1 VDLAEAWAAEAAK
14 AGAWAAEAAEEGVA
28 DAAENEIDKGPRR
41 LGFKLMKL
49 VVASGKGGTGK
60 TTVAAALALSA
71 SGSDTIEGPVTFVD
85 CDVEEPNG
93 HIFLKPSF
101 THDPDPVTAVV
112 PRVREERCNYC
123 GACRDI
129 CRFNAITV
137 LGNTILAFPDMCH
150 SCKGCFLVCE
160 QKALDEDK
168 RLLGHIKRG
177 VAGSVDNDSR
187 GDILFYSGELRVGEA
202 MSSPLIKALKKRVKD
217 TPGLVIYDAPPG
229 TSCPVI
235 KTMAGADFVLLV
247 TEPTPFGLHD
257 LKLCAEVVEILDIP
271 FGVVINRAG
280 VGFDEV
286 EKWCREKG
294 VPILMEIPFDR
305 KIASAYAQGRAVIE
319 AMPGLEG
326 SFISMIHEIE
336 QLIARS
342 GQKALEAGS

>member
-1 VDLAEAWAAEAAK
+1 
-14 AGAWAAEAAEEGVA
+14 
-28 DAAENEIDKGPRR
+28 
-41 LGFKLMKL
+41 M
-49 VVASGKGGTGK
+49 
-60 TTVAAALALSA
+60 AAALALSA

-101 THDPDPVTAVV
+101 THEPEPVTAVV

-137 LGNTILAFPDMCH
+137 LGKTILAFPDMCH
-150 SCKGCFLVCE
+150 SCKGCFLVCD
-160 QKALDEDK
+160 QKALEEDE
-168 RLLGHIKRG
+168 RLLGQIKRG
-177 VAGSVDNDSR
+177 IAGSGVDGSGRNSGRGSR
-187 GDILFYSGELRVGEA
+187 DILFYSGELRVGEA
-202 MSSPLIKALKKRVKD
+202 MSSPLIKALKKRVGNAS
-217 TPGLVIYDAPPG
+217 GLVIYDAPPG

-280 VGFDEV
+280 LGFDEV
-286 EKWCREKG
+286 EKWCQQRG

-319 AMPGLEG
+319 AIPGLKG
-326 SFISMIHEIE
+326 SFISMIHDIE
-336 QLIARS
+336 QLIRQS
-342 GQKALEAGS
+342 GKKASEAGS